1 MCPQIQELTMVASVG
16 KNFANVY
23 VSESFEEVDR
33 TVVTVYLE
41 ANGVEYKH
49 FTFVLGKG
57 KTRVTLTELGEG
69 KYNCYAI
76 QFSGEEKAESN
87 ISFEISG
94 SDNIVEMLGEIRD
107 NLRKL

>member
-1 MCPQIQELTMVASVG
+1 MCPQIQELTMVSSVG

-41 ANGVEYKH
+41 ADGVEYKH

-57 KTRVTLTELGEG
+57 KTRVTLTELGAG

-76 QFSGEEKAESN
+76 QFAGDEKAEAK
-87 ISFEISG
+87 ISFEISD
-94 SDNIVEMLGEIRD
+94 SDSVVGMLGEIRD
-107 NLRKL
+107 RLDRL